1 MRGSVFAR
9 ERIACG
15 PHAAADRYLAR
26 FRSAASPAEASSRLK
41 RSSSRRRAA
50 RRGSRRGSSWCSE
63 ASRTA
68 RKNHR
73 CSADPRRTSH
83 RIARYLQ
90 RAGYRILPVNPN
102 YEEVL
107 GEPCYPD
114 LQHIPKETQL
124 DIVNIFRRSAHTAD
138 MVRQVV
144 QWQAETGQTPVVWT
158 QLGVSSPEAERLAR
172 QAGLPYVKNRC
183 IAVEHGRL
191 VD

>member
-1 MRGSVFAR
+1 MIDLQQTLATAHT
-9 ERIACG
+9 IAVVG
-15 PHAAADRYLAR
+15 
-26 FRSAASPAEASSRLK
+26 
-41 RSSSRRRAA
+41 
-50 RRGSRRGSSWCSE
+50 
-63 ASRTA
+63 
-68 RKNHR
+68 

-191 VD
+191 VDG